1 MNNKYYFQRCPA
13 LVNNNRN
20 FTSFV
25 INSEMNREVK
35 EKLKATDEHSYR
47 KLLQQNAVQII
58 KDNEKEYK
66 NNFPCNV

>member
-35 EKLKATDEHSYR
+35 DKLKATDEHSYR
-47 KLLQQNAVQII
+47 KLLQLI
-58 KDNEKEYK
+58 KQLIKIVLLFY
-66 NNFPCNV
+66 